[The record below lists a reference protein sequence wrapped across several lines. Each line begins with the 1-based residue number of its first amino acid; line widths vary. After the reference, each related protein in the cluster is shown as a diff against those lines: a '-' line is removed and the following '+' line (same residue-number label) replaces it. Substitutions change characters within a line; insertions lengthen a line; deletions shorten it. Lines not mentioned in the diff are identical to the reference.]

1 MRIAG
6 IIIVKHPAVKP
17 VLGGF
22 ICSMKAFCQMQLS
35 SILMDTTRIRPTTIC
50 LFRYGNRVLVS
61 EGFDTG

>member
-22 ICSMKAFCQMQLS
+22 ILQHEGILS
-35 SILMDTTRIRPTTIC
+35 DAIKLNP
-50 LFRYGNRVLVS
+50 YGYNAHSTNRHLLVS
-61 EGFDTG
+61 LRE